1 MAHIAF
7 LWESYDFSFWYLQ
20 LTLPGLSRS
29 SFCLRLSGHIEID
42 MIALKQVSSTTVTDS
57 STEAPGLTG

>member
-7 LWESYDFSFWYLQ
+7 LWESYDVSFWYLL

-57 STEAPGLTG
+57 GGEAPGLTG